1 VRASTLVVVLI
12 LVVVGLPLSWIIFNF
27 VLSLVVGVAR

>member
-1 VRASTLVVVLI
+1 VRASTLAVVLI

-27 VLSLVVGVAR
+27 VLGLLVGIAR